1 MTVHTPRQLWFGV
14 SLALMGVI
22 IGYGIAVG
30 TNGGTKTET
39 NQPPQVAQKQQAQP
53 TPAPSPSAP
62 AAQNVP
68 PVDPEKD
75 HIRGNPDA
83 TIAVIE
89 YSDFECPFC
98 KRHHPTMS
106 QIVEEYDGKVSWVY
120 RHFPLSFHPN
130 AQPSAE
136 AAECANDQGGNNAFW
151 QYTDLLF
158 ERGADKNNLIS
169 YAEELGLDTNAFES
183 CLNSGKYTRHVNE
196 DTARGSAAGI
206 SGTPGNIIYNLQT
219 KEARL
224 LSGAQPF
231 ENFKTVI
238 DEMLVEKAKAKE
250 ANIPSNADRTQMVHV
265 SNWSFT
271 PETITAKEGEKLSL
285 HFMGI
290 EGNHGFAIPA
300 LGISASIPQGEST
313 VVAIPTDTPGTYEFF
328 CNVPCGDGH
337 KDMKGTLTIL

>member
-120 RHFPLSFHPN
+120 RHFPLPFHPN

-196 DTARGSAAGI
+196 DTAGGSAAGI